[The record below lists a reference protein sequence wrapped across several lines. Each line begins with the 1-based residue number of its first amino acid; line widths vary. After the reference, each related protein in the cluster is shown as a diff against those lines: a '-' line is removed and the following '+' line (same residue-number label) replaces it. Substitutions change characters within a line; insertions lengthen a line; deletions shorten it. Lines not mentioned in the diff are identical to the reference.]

1 MGDNSASGIA
11 LGRVGKQPA
20 RPNVPISSGT
30 PSRLQLAGG
39 GRAHVDR
46 PLPFLTLNRGGG
58 PDSLAARVAVISPTY
73 IVWPGPGDDQA
84 VAAIEQIAHAAH
96 ADHRRVLLV
105 SLYDLPRDFSLDP
118 NVPKLEAFAARV
130 SATDDAPAQAAAA
143 RLVQALGNIEIDLRK
158 CRVEHV
164 SEAWFESGIEGLI
177 KRTPWLSHI
186 SLGVPQIYR
195 FPGQV
200 GVYPQLLHELEVRV
214 FDALL
219 QASHALLSQI
229 STAPPQSHRALG
241 RRSFIAAAR
250 SVDRKL
256 LRISTSFDFLL
267 SVSPINSE
275 QAYDTFKAD
284 RFAKAPMFRYRPLS
298 VDPDLAK
305 RALYAI
311 DLRRVEDPV
320 LEHLFAEKRRELD
333 QQLTMLSCR
342 NSDDFRYVSLT
353 LYAPVEPAL
362 LASARDILDRVP
374 KGLRDGE
381 AIGADSVRKAAEALI
396 ADYRKTNAAFN
407 GRIAVRQDIPA
418 GLMVS
423 GRTLMI
429 SQSTRLPRH
438 RLDALLQHEVSIHLL
453 TYVNGNAQGL
463 KIFRTG
469 LAGYE
474 GVQEGL
480 GVFAECAVGGLTPA
494 RLRLLAARVI
504 VVDAMVAGAEFVEAF
519 RLLRDE
525 GFGTRMAFNVTARVY
540 RSGGL
545 SKDAIYLRGFK
556 QVLDLLGAGSDLSPF
571 WYGKIAARH
580 VPVIEELAARGLL
593 RSPQTLPNFL
603 ARADAQVRIA
613 QMRCAPALSYL
624 ITKEQEC

>member
-1 MGDNSASGIA
+1 MADSVNK
-11 LGRVGKQPA
+11 RVSRPA
-20 RPNVPISSGT
+20 GHAEIGT
-30 PSRLQLAGG
+30 PFRQRLDGG

-46 PLPFLTLNRGGG
+46 PLPFLILNRGGG
-58 PDSLAARVAVISPTY
+58 PDSLAARVAAISPAY
-73 IVWPGPGDDQA
+73 VVWPGPDDSEA
-84 VAAIEQIAHAAH
+84 LSTIGRIARAAH
-96 ADHRRVLLV
+96 AEHDRVLLV
-105 SLYDLPRDFSLDP
+105 SLYDLARDVTLDEDL
-118 NVPKLEAFAARV
+118 PKLEAFTARL
-130 SATDDAPAQAAAA
+130 SASEDAPAQAAAA
-143 RLVQALGNIEIDLRK
+143 RLTEALELIEIDLRR

-164 SEAWFESGIEGLI
+164 SEAWFESGVEDLVRGL
-177 KRTPWLSHI
+177 PWLSHL
-186 SLGVPQIYR
+186 SLGLPQTYRVPGKDGI
-195 FPGQV
+195 
-200 GVYPQLLHELEVRV
+200 YPQLLHELEIGV

-219 QASHALLSQI
+219 QASHAFLGEI
-229 STAPPQSHRALG
+229 VPDPPKSHRALG

-250 SVDRKL
+250 SVDSKL

-275 QAYDTFKAD
+275 QAYDKFKAD
-284 RFAKAPMFRYRPLS
+284 KFAAPPRFRYRPLT

-320 LEHLFAEKRRELD
+320 LENLFAEKRRELD

-342 NSDDFRYVSLT
+342 NSGDFRYVSLT
-353 LYAPVEPAL
+353 LYGPVEPDL
-362 LASARDILDRVP
+362 LASAREILDGVP
-374 KGLRDGE
+374 GDRNRGE
-381 AIGADSVRKAAEALI
+381 AIGADAVRKAAQGLI
-396 ADYRKTNAAFN
+396 ADYRKANPEFN
-407 GRIAVRQDIPA
+407 GRTVVRQDIPA

-429 SQSTRLPRH
+429 SQSTRMPRD
-438 RLDALLQHEVSIHLL
+438 RLDALLQHEVSVHLL
-453 TYVNGNAQGL
+453 THVNGNAQGL

-494 RLRLLAARVI
+494 RLRLLGARVI
-504 VVDAMVAGAEFVEAF
+504 AVDAMVAGAEFIEAF
-519 RLLRDE
+519 RMLRDE
-525 GFGTRMAFNVTARVY
+525 GLGSRMSFNVAARVY

-545 SKDAIYLRGFK
+545 SKDAIYLRGFR
-556 QVLDLLGAGSDLSPF
+556 QVLGLLAGGSDLTPF

-593 RSPQTLPNFL
+593 QPPRTLPQFL
-603 ARADAQVRIA
+603 ARPDAQARIE
-613 QMRCAPALSYL
+613 QMRRGAALSQL
-624 ITKEQEC
+624 I

>member
-1 MGDNSASGIA
+1 MA
-11 LGRVGKQPA
+11 LAESNAKQPA
-20 RPNVPISSGT
+20 QSNIEIGSGA
-30 PSRLQLAGG
+30 PSRLRLPAG

-46 PLPFLTLNRGGG
+46 ALPFLIVNRDGGA
-58 PDSLAARVAVISPTY
+58 DSLAARVAATSPAY
-73 IVWPGPGDDQA
+73 VVWPAASDGDA
-84 VAAIEQIAHAAH
+84 LAAIEVIANAAH
-96 ADHRRVLLV
+96 AEHPRVLLV
-105 SLYDLPRDFSLDP
+105 SLYDLPRDVSLDHDL
-118 NVPKLEAFAARV
+118 PKLEVFNARL
-130 SATDDAPAQAAAA
+130 SSSDDQSAQAAAA
-143 RLVQALGNIEIDLRK
+143 RLTEALEKITIDLRT
-158 CRVEHV
+158 CCVDHV
-164 SEAWFESGIEGLI
+164 SDAWFEPGVEGLV
-177 KRTPWLSHI
+177 RRLPWLSHI
-186 SLGVPQIYR
+186 SLGLPQTYRVP
-195 FPGQV
+195 GKHDT
-200 GVYPQLLHELEVRV
+200 YPQLLHELEISV

-219 QASHALLSQI
+219 QASHAFLAEI
-229 STAPPQSHRALG
+229 SPNPPRSHRALG
-241 RRSFIAAAR
+241 RRSFIAAAHT
-250 SVDRKL
+250 VDRKL

-275 QAYDTFKAD
+275 QAYDQFKAD
-284 RFAKAPMFRYRPLS
+284 KFSAAPLFRYRPLT

-333 QQLTMLSCR
+333 QQLTLLSCR
-342 NSDDFRYVSLT
+342 NTSDFRYVSLT
-353 LYAPVEPAL
+353 LYAPVEPEL
-362 LASARDILDRVP
+362 LASAREIFDRVP
-374 KGLRDGE
+374 KDRRSGDT
-381 AIGADSVRKAAEALI
+381 IGAESVRKAARALI
-396 ADYRKTNAAFN
+396 ADYRKRNSEFN
-407 GRIAVRQDIPA
+407 GRTVIRQDIPA

-429 SQSTRLPRH
+429 SQSTQMPRH

-453 TYVNGNAQGL
+453 TCINGDVQGL

-480 GVFAECAVGGLTPA
+480 GVFAECAVGGLTAA

-504 VVDAMVAGAEFVEAF
+504 AVDAMVAGAEFVEAF
-519 RLLRDE
+519 RLLRDH
-525 GFGTRMAFNVTARVY
+525 GLGTRMAFNVAARVY

-556 QVLDLLGAGSDLSPF
+556 QVLDLLSAGSDLSPF

-593 RSPQTLPNFL
+593 QSPRTIPQFL
-603 ARADAQVRIA
+603 ARPDAQARIA
-613 QMRCAPALSYL
+613 KMRSATTLSHL
-624 ITKEQEC
+624 IQR

>member
-1 MGDNSASGIA
+1 MADNSPSGA
-11 LGRVGKQPA
+11 AMK
-20 RPNVPISSGT
+20 NVAKPDPKPSVRIGGDS
-30 PSRLQLAGG
+30 PSRLRLEGG

-73 IVWPGPGDDQA
+73 VVWPGPSDDHA
-84 VAAIEQIAHAAH
+84 VAAIEEIALAAH
-96 ADHRRVLLV
+96 SQHPRVLLV
-105 SLYDLPRDFSLDP
+105 SLYDLPRDLSLDP
-118 NVPKLEAFAARV
+118 DQPRLEAFTARV
-130 SATDDAPAQAAAA
+130 SATQDAPAQAAAA
-143 RLVQALGNIEIDLRK
+143 RLAEALGNIEIDLRK
-158 CRVEHV
+158 CSVEHV
-164 SEAWFESGIEGLI
+164 SEAWFESGIEDLV
-177 KRTPWLSHI
+177 RRLPWLSHV
-186 SLGVPQIYR
+186 SVGLPQIYR
-195 FPGQV
+195 VPGED
-200 GVYPQLLHELEVRV
+200 GVYPQLLHELEISV

-219 QASHALLSQI
+219 QASHEFLGDI
-229 STAPPQSHRALG
+229 STAAPPSHRALG

-275 QAYDTFKAD
+275 QAYANFKAD
-284 RFAKAPMFRYRPLS
+284 KFAKAPVFRYRPLT

-320 LEHLFAEKRRELD
+320 LERLFAEKRRELD

-342 NSDDFRYVSLT
+342 NTGDFRHVSLT
-353 LYAPVEPAL
+353 LYEPVEPEL

-374 KGLRDGE
+374 GGLREAE
-381 AIGADSVRKAAEALI
+381 AIGADSVRKAARALI
-396 ADYRKTNAAFN
+396 ADYRKADAAFN
-407 GRIAVRQDIPA
+407 GRISVRQDIPA

-429 SQSTRLPRH
+429 SQSTRMPRH
-438 RLDALLQHEVSIHLL
+438 RLDALLEHEVSVHLL
-453 TYVNGNAQGL
+453 THVNGNAQGL

-480 GVFAECAVGGLTPA
+480 GVFAEYAVGGLTEA
-494 RLRLLAARVI
+494 RLRLLAARVV

-519 RLLRDE
+519 RLLRNE

-556 QVLDLLGAGSDLSPF
+556 QVLDLLGAGRDLTPF

-580 VPVIEELAARGLL
+580 VPVIEELAGRGLL
-593 RSPQTLPNFL
+593 RAPRTLPKFL
-603 ARADAQVRIA
+603 ARPDAQVRIA
-613 QMRCAPALSYL
+613 QMRSAPALSQL
-624 ITKEQEC
+624 ILKEQEC

>member
-1 MGDNSASGIA
+1 MADSSNSAASRKSESGQAAKETIQIGSEA
-11 LGRVGKQPA
+11 
-20 RPNVPISSGT
+20 
-30 PSRLQLAGG
+30 PSRLRLEGG

-46 PLPFLTLNRGGG
+46 ALPFLILNRLGGG
-58 PDSLAARVAVISPTY
+58 DSLAGRVAATSPTY
-73 IVWPGPGDDQA
+73 VVWPAPSDGEA
-84 VAAIEQIAHAAH
+84 LEAIEAIAHAAQLVH
-96 ADHRRVLLV
+96 SRVLLV
-105 SLYDLPRDFSLDP
+105 SLYDLPRDVSLGHDL
-118 NVPKLEAFAARV
+118 PKLEAFTARL
-130 SATDDAPAQAAAA
+130 SGSDDVPAQAAAA
-143 RLVQALGNIEIDLRK
+143 RLTEALEKIEIDLRT
-158 CRVEHV
+158 CSVEHV
-164 SEAWFESGIEGLI
+164 SEAWFEPGVEDLV
-177 KRTPWLSHI
+177 RRVPWLSHI
-186 SLGVPQIYR
+186 SLGLPQIYR
-195 FPGQV
+195 VPGKDSI
-200 GVYPQLLHELEVRV
+200 YPQLLHELEISV

-219 QASHALLSQI
+219 QASHAFLAEI
-229 STAPPQSHRALG
+229 TPDPPQSHRALG

-267 SVSPINSE
+267 SVSPINTE
-275 QAYDTFKAD
+275 QAYDQFKAD
-284 RFAKAPMFRYRPLS
+284 KFSAAPLFRYRPLT

-320 LEHLFAEKRRELD
+320 LESLFAEKRRELD

-342 NSDDFRYVSLT
+342 NTSDFRYVSLT
-353 LYAPVEPAL
+353 LYGPVEPEL
-362 LASARDILDRVP
+362 LASARDIFVRVP
-374 KGLRDGE
+374 KDRERGD
-381 AIGADSVRKAAEALI
+381 AIGADSVRKAAQLLI
-396 ADYRKTNAAFN
+396 ADYRKLNPEFN
-407 GRIAVRQDIPA
+407 GQVVIRQDIPA

-453 TYVNGNAQGL
+453 TCLNGDAQGL

-480 GVFAECAVGGLTPA
+480 GVFAEYAVGGLTGT

-504 VVDAMVAGAEFVEAF
+504 VVEAMLAGAGFVEAF
-519 RLLRDE
+519 RLLRDH
-525 GFGTRMAFNVTARVY
+525 GLGTRMAFHVTARVY
-540 RSGGL
+540 RSGGF

-593 RSPQTLPNFL
+593 KAPRTVPQFL
-603 ARADAQVRIA
+603 AHADAQARIA
-613 QMRCAPALSYL
+613 KMRNAPALSHL
-624 ITKEQEC
+624 I